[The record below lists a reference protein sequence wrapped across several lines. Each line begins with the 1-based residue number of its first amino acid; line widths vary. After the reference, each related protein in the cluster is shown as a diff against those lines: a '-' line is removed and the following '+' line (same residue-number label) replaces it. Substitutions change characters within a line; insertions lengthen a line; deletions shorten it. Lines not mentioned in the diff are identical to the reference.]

1 MTRLEQRPADCLSDL
16 ALDRIVAGAARDAHL
31 DGCERCRNRLAAF
44 EHQAQAARPT
54 VAALIQRAE
63 AAKTDGAKVGAL
75 ANTGARTRWWRWWS
89 IGGALVAAAAAVVIF
104 VMQPGDEVRL
114 KGTGIGVK
122 MYRMRRGEVTLA
134 HSGDSFA
141 KGDALRFVV
150 SSPRAAQYALVEV
163 EAAGKI
169 TVQQRGQVNVGTT
182 ALDGSWV
189 LDASPNTE
197 WFVVLID
204 PKDPLVAVRDH
215 EGVWL
220 EIRK

>member
-1 MTRLEQRPADCLSDL
+1 M
-16 ALDRIVAGAARDAHL
+16 
-31 DGCERCRNRLAAF
+31 
-44 EHQAQAARPT
+44 
-54 VAALIQRAE
+54 
-63 AAKTDGAKVGAL
+63 
-75 ANTGARTRWWRWWS
+75 
-89 IGGALVAAAAAVVIF
+89 AAAAAIVIF

-134 HSGDSFA
+134 HSGDTFA

-169 TVQQRGQVNVGTT
+169 TVQQRGPLAAGTN
-182 ALDGSWV
+182 ALEGSWV
-189 LDASPNTE
+189 LDESPNTE
-197 WFVVLID
+197 WFVLLVD
-204 PKDPLVAVRDH
+204 PKDPLVAIRDH
-215 EGVWL
+215 QGIWL